1 MKETRIEGLPLLLDL
16 VEQGRDRNRGLL
28 TISNHIST
36 LDDPM
41 LWGMMPFSTYLDT
54 SKARWTLG
62 AADILFTNRLI
73 APLFHHGQVIKTI
86 RGDGIYQ
93 PAIDLAIDKLNN
105 FQWVHIFPEGKVNQ
119 PVQVGPR
126 SHYELLRFKW
136 GISRL
141 VLETKMEP
149 IVLPIWL
156 QGFDK
161 VMPDG
166 RPSPW
171 NLLPRLNQSLSIKIS
186 DPINGYPSKS
196 CGNNKNQNKPVNIK
210 HFRRQYQAL
219 LSSKDHSAQ
228 NPFEVLKEHEEA
240 KRIRTELAS
249 SLRSEFL
256 AVRPSQ

>member
-1 MKETRIEGLPLLLDL
+1 
-16 VEQGRDRNRGLL
+16 
-28 TISNHIST
+28 
-36 LDDPM
+36 
-41 LWGMMPFSTYLDT
+41 
-54 SKARWTLG
+54 
-62 AADILFTNRLI
+62 
-73 APLFHHGQVIKTI
+73 
-86 RGDGIYQ
+86 
-93 PAIDLAIDKLNN
+93 
-105 FQWVHIFPEGKVNQ
+105 
-119 PVQVGPR
+119 
-126 SHYELLRFKW
+126 
-136 GISRL
+136 
-141 VLETKMEP
+141 MEP